1 MQTST
6 LEPSV
11 VADPLAFSVSEVTG
25 LRTLAIGNVDGHR
38 DAGQVATSMASL
50 LGLPANTPY
59 ALRDDSSAR
68 MLVDDQPLGSQI
80 PAEGT
85 QLVVIPRS
93 HLG

>member
-1 MQTST
+1 MPTLT
-6 LEPSV
+6 LERPE

-25 LRTLAIGNVDGHR
+25 LKTLAIENVDGHR
-38 DAGQVATSMASL
+38 EAGQVATSMASM
-50 LGLPANTPY
+50 LGLPTNTPY
-59 ALRDDSSAR
+59 ALRDDASAR

-80 PAEGT
+80 PASGT